1 MERQEKSTRQGLQE
15 NAKTYHNQNLP
26 KIVLKYKLLLQLF
39 YVPKEWILIY
49 QNISPIPKVDLSGIW
64 MFTIIVA
71 QLPLKK

>member
-39 YVPKEWILIY
+39 YVPKE
-49 QNISPIPKVDLSGIW
+49 
-64 MFTIIVA
+64 
-71 QLPLKK
+71 